1 MDDRSTSSSSHVAS
15 AFVCFVLLTS
25 SLVAPQPL
33 TFAKR
38 WFCLQKVAS
47 SQAVHLHKLNHAH
60 NHRAGHVLTA
70 IVAVG
75 SMPSKRIKDFW
86 AVTGARVRMSSGSE
100 ATSIDTK
107 LVGASWQHKNS
118 ASFGGT

>member
-1 MDDRSTSSSSHVAS
+1 MDNRSTSSSSHVAS
-15 AFVCFVLLTS
+15 AFVYFVLLTS

-60 NHRAGHVLTA
+60 NRRAGYVLTA

-86 AVTGARVRMSSGSE
+86 AVTGARVRSGSE

-118 ASFGGT
+118 ASFSGT

>member
-1 MDDRSTSSSSHVAS
+1 M
-15 AFVCFVLLTS
+15 L
-25 SLVAPQPL
+25 
-33 TFAKR
+33 
-38 WFCLQKVAS
+38 
-47 SQAVHLHKLNHAH
+47 
-60 NHRAGHVLTA
+60 LTA

-86 AVTGARVRMSSGSE
+86 AVTGARVRSGSE

-118 ASFGGT
+118 ASFSGT